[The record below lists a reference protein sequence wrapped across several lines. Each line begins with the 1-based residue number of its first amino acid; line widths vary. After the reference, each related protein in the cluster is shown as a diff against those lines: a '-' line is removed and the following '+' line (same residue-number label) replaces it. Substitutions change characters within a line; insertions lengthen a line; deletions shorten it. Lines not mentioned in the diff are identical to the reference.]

1 MPLPLTSLRH
11 RFLLALGGVLLM
23 TMAGLWLIGRLLVL
37 PALLEEE
44 REVASRELDRLER
57 SLTHNQ
63 QLLMAQVRDWAHW
76 DDTYAFVQGQQP
88 RYAQVNF
95 SRSMFEDM
103 DYQLMVFFD
112 SDGNVYWVAGIDPA
126 SARYASCAEPRG
138 DCAWAAAVITSLQQ
152 RLESVM
158 EGGSD
163 YLFVKPWPAL
173 VGISPV
179 LRTDE
184 SGPPRGWLAKVRL
197 LDEAWQAGVHE
208 RTGLPVSVEPAL
220 TAEPGDI
227 HVLLHQDEA
236 SLMRVSRYLP
246 ASQPGLALNLTTQLP
261 RDTIRTSLRTFRYAL
276 GSVVALMLLVIAL
289 VLLLLERMILRP
301 LRDFTRFTHSLQDPA
316 KTHSTPAAL
325 LARDDEI
332 GTLAREF
339 QGLLEEQRA
348 RTSSLLELARHDHL
362 TGLANRRLFDA
373 RLDEALITAERNAG
387 SVAVMMLDIDYF
399 KPYNDHYGHQ
409 AGDACLVQV
418 ADCMR
423 RLADRAEPGL
433 RPLVAR
439 TGGEEFSLLL
449 EDSDHDTAMGFAE
462 SLRAAI
468 VALDIPHVA
477 SPVGSPLTVSIGVA
491 SATSPPFD
499 PHALMREADRAL
511 YAAKAAGRNHVL
523 DAAEEP

>member
-1 MPLPLTSLRH
+1 MPHPLTSLRL
-11 RFLLALGGVLLM
+11 RFLLALGGVLLI
-23 TMAGLWLIGRLLVL
+23 TMVGLWLIGRLLVL

-88 RYAQVNF
+88 HYAQVNF

-112 SDGNVYWVAGIDPA
+112 PDGNVHWLAGIDPA
-126 SARYASCAEPRG
+126 SDAYHACGQSRG
-138 DCAWAAAVITSLQQ
+138 DCSWAAALITSLQQ
-152 RLESVM
+152 RLDDAE
-158 EGGSD
+158 EGGSEH
-163 YLFVKPWPAL
+163 LFAKPWPSL
-173 VGISPV
+173 IGISPV

-197 LDEAWQAGVHE
+197 LDAAWKAAIHDQ
-208 RTGLPVSVEPAL
+208 TGLPIDVEPTLDAG
-220 TAEPGDI
+220 PGDT
-227 HVLLHQDEA
+227 HTLVQQDGT
-236 SLMRVSRYLP
+236 SLMNVSRRLP
-246 ASQPGLALNLTTQLP
+246 TSQTGLALNLTTHMP
-261 RDTIRTSLRTFRYAL
+261 RDAIRTSLRTFRYAL
-276 GSVVALMLLVIAL
+276 GSAAALMLLVIAL
-289 VLLLLERMILRP
+289 VLLLLERMILGP
-301 LRDFTRFTHSLQDPA
+301 LRDFTRFTHSLHDPA
-316 KTHSTPAAL
+316 VTHSTPLAL
-325 LARDDEI
+325 LARNDEI

-348 RTSSLLELARHDHL
+348 RTSSLLEQASHDHL

-373 RLDEALITAERNAG
+373 RLDEALIAAELSGG
-387 SVAVMMLDIDYF
+387 SVAVMMVDIDYF

-409 AGDACLVQV
+409 AGDTCLVQV

-423 RLADRAEPGL
+423 RLADRIEPGL

-449 EDSDHDTAMGFAE
+449 EGGDHATAIGVAE
-462 SLRAAI
+462 SLRAAV

-491 SATSPPFD
+491 SVQSPPFD
-499 PHALMREADRAL
+499 PHALMREADLAL